1 MSLTWF
7 GERFRERFRALNL
20 REDALIHVADDFN
33 HRGLAVH
40 GCGQLSQHAAKIFYD
55 ALQQKE
61 NQCYPAGKKKFNVA
75 LQCCPSMLPA
85 KTKSSMLPFNVA
97 LQILKKKSSMLPFNV
112 ALQIF
117 NDAPQ
122 PRHTPE
128 IEMQVSRNNE

>member
-1 MSLTWF
+1 
-7 GERFRERFRALNL
+7 
-20 REDALIHVADDFN
+20 
-33 HRGLAVH
+33 
-40 GCGQLSQHAAKIFYD
+40 
-55 ALQQKE
+55 
-61 NQCYPAGKKKFNVA
+61 
-75 LQCCPSMLPA
+75 
-85 KTKSSMLPFNVA
+85 MLPFNVA